1 MKKFTTTCLA
11 TLMAAAISQ
20 PVFAQDEKTALVPLP
35 SVGDFTLG
43 ENGWAFAL
51 GAGIEYESAYEGS
64 DEFGFEL
71 EPAGA
76 IQWRND
82 DDIFYFA
89 GEALGWRGLR
99 ADVWLFEATLG
110 FNEGR
115 AESDSDDGRLNGLG
129 ETEEGTEFVLQAR
142 RALDSDWR
150 YWVDGRVVT
159 GDTGNVGILGVGT
172 RLGEQTDGSGH
183 EISAVVVFHDSD
195 QANNDFGITP
205 AQATASGLAQT
216 NLSGGLR
223 SVALHYN
230 YRHYVNNNWQI
241 YVEGLYEQYSSDVS
255 DSPITRNDYEAE
267 LGVGFIYIF

>member
-1 MKKFTTTCLA
+1 MKKFTA
-11 TLMAAAISQ
+11 TLVATLLASAISQ
-20 PVFAQDEKTALVPLP
+20 PAVAQDEKTALVPLP

-99 ADVWLFEATLG
+99 ADVWLLEATLG

-115 AESDSDDGRLNGLG
+115 AESDSDDGRLDGLG

-172 RLGEQTDGSGH
+172 RLGEQKDGSGH

-195 QANNDFGITP
+195 QANNDFGITA
-205 AQATASGLAQT
+205 AQAAASGLAQT
-216 NLSGGLR
+216 DLSGGLR

-241 YVEGLYEQYSSDVS
+241 YVEGLYEHYSSDVS

>member
-1 MKKFTTTCLA
+1 MKKFTKTIVASMLVTGL
-11 TLMAAAISQ
+11 SQ
-20 PVFAQDEKTALVPLP
+20 PALAQNEKMALVPLP

-99 ADVWLFEATLG
+99 NDVWLLEATLG

-115 AESDSDDGRLNGLG
+115 AESDSDDGRLDGLG
-129 ETEEGTEFVLQAR
+129 DTGEGTEFVLQAR
-142 RALDSDWR
+142 RAFDKDWR
-150 YWVDGRVVT
+150 YWVDGRVVA
-159 GDTGNVGILGVGT
+159 GENGNVGIFGVGT

-195 QANNDFGITP
+195 QANTDFGITA
-205 AQATASGLAQT
+205 AQAGASGLAQT